1 MALPLDLKILD
12 FHFPKRKNVLNT
24 VTHGIRTYNTHI
36 RIHGETIASPPGGDL
51 LYPGTLRAIAFT
63 M

>member
-1 MALPLDLKILD
+1 MGFEHTILT
-12 FHFPKRKNVLNT
+12 F
-24 VTHGIRTYNTHI
+24 I

-51 LYPGTLRAIAFT
+51 LDDLMYPGTLRAIAFT